1 LCLDFD
7 GTLAAIVDDPVAA
20 RPLPGVTDLL
30 ARLAAH
36 LGLVAVISGRPASFL
51 QSVLVSPTGV
61 RLIGLYGL
69 EEVGGDGRRILAPGA
84 APWEAVITDV
94 VALARATAP
103 AGIYVEPKG
112 LTMTLHW
119 RNAPGEADWVSA
131 FVAQQSEARGLAVH
145 SGRHELEL
153 RPPLAVDK
161 GSVVRRLAAGF
172 DAVAAFGDDIG
183 DLPAF
188 DALAELSTTGVA
200 VARVA
205 AVDAESPAVVADR
218 ADLVVEGP
226 AGAVALLE
234 RLAQAWE

>member
-1 LCLDFD
+1 
-7 GTLAAIVDDPVAA
+7 
-20 RPLPGVTDLL
+20 
-30 ARLAAH
+30 
-36 LGLVAVISGRPASFL
+36 
-51 QSVLVSPTGV
+51 
-61 RLIGLYGL
+61 
-69 EEVGGDGRRILAPGA
+69 
-84 APWEAVITDV
+84 
-94 VALARATAP
+94 
-103 AGIYVEPKG
+103 
-112 LTMTLHW
+112 MTLHW

-131 FVAQQSEARGLAVH
+131 FVAHQSEARGLAVH

-153 RPPLAVDK
+153 RPPLPVDK
-161 GSVVRRLAAGF
+161 GTVVRRLAVGF

-188 DALAELSTTGVA
+188 DALAELATTGVA

-226 AGAVALLE
+226 AGAVALLA